1 MNTRRLLILDDDLPV
16 AQTIQNIAED
26 AGFETLITTEPLEFL
41 QQAECWSPTHIM
53 LDLVMPGMDGVE
65 VLGEL
70 AHRQCQAKLII
81 VSGVGNR
88 VRDAAARSA
97 STQGLLVAGV
107 LAKPFSAQ
115 MLRQLLATS
124 DGDPSRSR
132 GLSANRSR
140 NAISPGEIEQAL
152 ENNYFEMVYQPVV
165 HCQNSEL
172 AGFEALVRLNS
183 PQRGTVWPESFIP
196 LAESTGLI
204 KPLTHRIISESLDW
218 FAILLRQQA
227 MHQQGGYTDGHTNG
241 FGTRPIPD
249 QLTLSINLS
258 AVALDDAAF
267 VDATH
272 EQCLHRGI
280 DPKQVV
286 FELTETSAMDGT
298 ATPLDLLIRLRMKG
312 FRLSI
317 DDFGTG
323 YSSMLQLV
331 RLPFS
336 EIKVD
341 KSFVT
346 SDTVPEESRAV
357 IRSVVDLG
365 HSMGLVATAEG
376 VEDQDAM
383 AYLREVNCD
392 LAQGYLISPPMSG
405 ANALAWTQERIVA
418 RPVDF

>member
-1 MNTRRLLILDDDLPV
+1 MNDRRLLILDDDLPV
-16 AQTIQNIAED
+16 AQTIQSIAED
-26 AGFETLITTEPLEFL
+26 ARFETRITTEPDDFL
-41 QQAECWSPTHIM
+41 QQADRWAPTHIM
-53 LDLVMPGMDGVE
+53 LDLVMPEMDGVE
-65 VLGEL
+65 VLREL
-70 AHRQCQAKLII
+70 AQRNCQAELII
-81 VSGVGNR
+81 VSGVGSR
-88 VRDAAARSA
+88 VLDAAARSA
-97 STQGLLVAGV
+97 AKQGLSVAGV
-107 LAKPFSAQ
+107 LGKPFSAAILRQ
-115 MLRQLLATS
+115 MLGAASAEPARSPHQIAE
-124 DGDPSRSR
+124 PSKN
-132 GLSANRSR
+132 G
-140 NAISPGEIEQAL
+140 ISPAEIEQAL
-152 ENNYFEMVYQPVV
+152 EDNQFEMVYQPVI
-165 HCQNSEL
+165 HCQSSEL
-172 AGFEALVRLNS
+172 AGFEALVRLNC

-204 KPLTHRIISESLDW
+204 KPLTHHIISESFDW
-218 FAILLRQQA
+218 FAELLK
-227 MHQQGGYTDGHTNG
+227 HQRTRAGGRSGSD
-241 FGTRPIPD
+241 RKADLALVD

-258 AVALDDAAF
+258 AIALDDVAF
-267 VDATH
+267 VDTTH
-272 EQCLHRGI
+272 EKCLARGI

-286 FELTETSAMDGT
+286 FELTETSAMDGRV
-298 ATPLDLLIRLRMKG
+298 TPLDLLIRLRMKG

-376 VEDQDAM
+376 VEDDAAM

-392 LAQGYLISPPMSG
+392 LAQGYLISPPMCG
-405 ANALAWTQERIVA
+405 ASALAWTREHQ
-418 RPVDF
+418 DS